1 MNSIQTKKVLFK
13 DIKPGMIIAMLP
25 ADYGLVIKTRAIKE
39 FAPHYCNDSF
49 IELTFLYQNKLCLN
63 GSYPDALI
71 SVFCFE

>member
-13 DIKPGMIIAMLP
+13 DIKPGMIIIMSS
-25 ADYGLVIKTRAIKE
+25 ADYRLVIKTRTIKE

-49 IELTFLYQNKLCLN
+49 VELTFLYQNKISVN